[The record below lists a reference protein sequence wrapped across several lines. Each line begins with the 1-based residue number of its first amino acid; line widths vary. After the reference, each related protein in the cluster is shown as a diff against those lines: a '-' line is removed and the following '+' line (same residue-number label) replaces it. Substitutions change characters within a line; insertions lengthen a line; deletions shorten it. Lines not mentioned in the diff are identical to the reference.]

1 MNHQNF
7 EFGTLALA
15 LAHGE
20 FEVFYQTQWDCSTR
34 RTTALEALVR
44 WNHRGVLV
52 KPDQFLPRMANAG
65 LMPALGKYVL
75 SQVCTDVNTLDSLG
89 LYIEKVGV
97 NFDYH
102 QLCAVDFVGSVE
114 SIVRNCRVDPSRIV
128 LEITESHSFDNLTAL
143 VDIVSELQNRGFE
156 FALDDFCTGCSCLSH
171 LRSLPVQ
178 YIKLDRS
185 FVQNIQLNT
194 RDYAISKGLVEI
206 ANQLNI
212 KTIAEGI
219 ETSRQAD
226 MLMALSV
233 DSLQGYFFSKPQ
245 PLTSLIR
252 LLEKENNPTLRLT
265 A

>member
-1 MNHQNF
+1 MNHQYF

-20 FEVFYQTQWDCSTR
+20 FEVFYQTQWDCSTQ

-44 WNHRGVLV
+44 WDHNGSLV
-52 KPDQFLPRMANAG
+52 TPDQFLPQMGKAG

-75 SQVCTDVNTLDSLG
+75 HQVCTDLNILDSLG
-89 LYIEKVGV
+89 LGVEKVGV
-97 NFDYH
+97 NFDYL
-102 QLCAVDFVGSVE
+102 QLCAHDFVESVE
-114 SIVRNCRVDPSRIV
+114 SIVYGSHVDSSRIV
-128 LEITESHSFDNLTAL
+128 LEITESHHFEDIGAL
-143 VDIVSELQNRGFE
+143 VEIVGRLQNRGFE

-171 LRSLPVQ
+171 LRSLVVQ

-185 FVQNIQLNT
+185 FVQNIQLNS
-194 RDYAISKGLVEI
+194 RDYAISKGLVEL
-206 ANQLNI
+206 ANHLNI

-219 ETSRQAD
+219 ETQQQAE
-226 MLMALSV
+226 MLAALSV

-245 PLTSLIR
+245 CLTSLIHT
-252 LLEKENNPTLRLT
+252 LDLEKSMELRLT